1 MSQKEQREV
10 ERNHLLIPTIGRL
23 KVLSNRELSVLFDR
37 SVTDAVNEVADLA
50 RVFGYPDA
58 IPSDIEATRQGVR
71 DRIET
76 YTQLDDAAC
85 LIEAVTE
92 ELLEIAS
99 DMRHIARE
107 MCNRDT
113 IDG

>member
-1 MSQKEQREV
+1 MG
-10 ERNHLLIPTIGRL
+10 RNHLLIPTIGRL

-58 IPSDIEATRQGVR
+58 IPSDIETTRQGVR
-71 DRIET
+71 DRIES
-76 YTQLDDAAC
+76 YTQLDDAAS
-85 LIEAVTE
+85 LIEATME
-92 ELLEIAS
+92 SLSDIAS
-99 DMRHIARE
+99 SMRHISRE
-107 MCNRDT
+107 MEGRDR